1 MELRQ
6 PRIHRRIGPRRRGA
20 IGRALLFW
28 LMPML
33 LVVALSMLAVARG

>member
-6 PRIHRRIGPRRRGA
+6 RRIHRRIGSRRDV

-33 LVVALSMLAVARG
+33 LVVVLSMLVVARS

>member
-6 PRIHRRIGPRRRGA
+6 QRRMYRRIGRRRDV

-33 LVVALSMLAVARG
+33 LVVALSMLVVARG

>member
-1 MELRQ
+1 MELRH
-6 PRIHRRIGPRRRGA
+6 RIIRRRIVSRRDA

-33 LVVALSMLAVARG
+33 LVVVLSMLVAARG